1 MRLLLE
7 KPLSMNMRKVIWAV
21 TFDSLLE
28 PDSYVDVDDAV
39 GYDPN

>member
-28 PDSYVDVDDAV
+28 PDSYVDVDDVV